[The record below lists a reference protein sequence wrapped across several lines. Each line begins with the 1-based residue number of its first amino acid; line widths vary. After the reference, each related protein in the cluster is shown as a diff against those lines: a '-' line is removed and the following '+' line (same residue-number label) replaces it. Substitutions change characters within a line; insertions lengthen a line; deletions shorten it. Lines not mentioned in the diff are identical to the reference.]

1 MDSQTSAD
9 ASAGGRAAGAMTT
22 AFSDALRELKNP
34 YACCCCCC
42 IVGWTDDC
50 DRSIFDVLVKMRR
63 LLKQRR
69 FDQLPQLSTEHK
81 VDVYD
86 AFNPL
91 GNVYVPPPASARP
104 STAASVPPPVSTRPP
119 RRKALSI
126 GINYYNLPRGQGRL
140 DGCINDTKTIVDIL
154 KSKWGFNDIRILTDD
169 NKSAMPTRANILAAL
184 DWLVADAQPGDSL
197 FFHYSG
203 HGGQDDDLDGDDKDG
218 QDECIYPCDF
228 QKAGSIVDDELRK
241 RLVLRVPAGVE
252 LYALMDCCHSGTGLD
267 LPMKHKLVTVGKD
280 TVVQTEH
287 SIPKQKSVCK
297 QVVDA

>member
-1 MDSQTSAD
+1 MRTI
-9 ASAGGRAAGAMTT
+9 
-22 AFSDALRELKNP
+22 LKKRGFEQ
-34 YACCCCCC
+34 
-42 IVGWTDDC
+42 V
-50 DRSIFDVLVKMRR
+50 
-63 LLKQRR
+63 
-69 FDQLPQLSTEHK
+69 PQLSTENH
-81 VDVYD
+81 VDIN
-86 AFNPL
+86 ASFNPL
-91 GNVYVPPPASARP
+91 PNPTAANPAFPKLTASATNTLKP
-104 STAASVPPPVSTRPP
+104 TATAAARAGK
-119 RRKALSI
+119 RKALSI

-203 HGGQDDDLDGDDKDG
+203 HGGQDDDLDGDDEDG
-218 QDECIYPCDF
+218 EDECIYPCDF